1 MCYNYFTLNKEMYS
15 MNLSNLKE
23 QLLKYGEKIGLQVEE
38 EKAESITFHTQLTA
52 KQYFIN
58 TVYCRFVAYKA
69 GTIHLFLTFDVIE
82 RTYDNLY
89 LINAFNEN
97 NPWFRAYI
105 TNLNDK
111 DYLELHYTAIS
122 LIDEKEAITTFG
134 YLLNEVLSE
143 NTMKFLKP
151 ILNGE
156 TI

>member
-1 MCYNYFTLNKEMYS
+1 
-15 MNLSNLKE
+15 MNLASVKE
-23 QLLKYGEKIGLQVEE
+23 QLLKMGQKIGLQVYEE
-38 EKAESITFHTQLTA
+38 DAQSVNLHAQLTA
-52 KQYFIN
+52 KDYFDNSIYLRLVLFSSG
-58 TVYCRFVAYKA
+58 TV
-69 GTIHLFLTFDVIE
+69 HMFLTFNEIE

>member
-1 MCYNYFTLNKEMYS
+1 

-23 QLLKYGEKIGLQVEE
+23 KLLKMGEKIGLQVQEE
-38 EKAESITFHTQLTA
+38 TA
-52 KQYFIN
+52 KTLTLHSQITAKEYFLN
-58 TVYCRFVAYKA
+58 SVYCRFVAFSS

-105 TNLNDK
+105 TNINDR
-111 DYLELHYTAIS
+111 DYLELHYTAVG
-122 LIDEKEAITTFG
+122 LNDEMEAIDTFG
-134 YLLNEVLSE
+134 FLLNDLLSE
-143 NTMKFLKP
+143 NTMKYLKP

-156 TI
+156 EQ